1 MSDMEKYHP
10 TAPLPQ
16 KMAKHPV
23 SREKLLEEIQ
33 AVGFALTEL
42 NLYLDTH
49 PWDQQALGDLNSLSK
64 HYRMLTHEY
73 ESYFGPLYNF
83 GHSIS
88 PYPWKW
94 NEPPWPWQM

>member
-1 MSDMEKYHP
+1 MSHMEKHHQKPHP
-10 TAPLPQ
+10 PQ
-16 KMAKHPV
+16 KYAEYPV
-23 SREKLLEEIQ
+23 SRDKLLEEIQ

-42 NLYLDTH
+42 SLYLDTH

-73 ESYFGPLYNF
+73 ECRFGPLYNL